1 MILKIFSLI
10 MFVIMIVNTVLMSIS
25 LKDKHILIKMK
36 NEIVAELKIEQNK
49 KVDNVK
55 VDSKKVD
62 NVQVVQTNKETQTTI
77 DIDTLDKKIED
88 MNNNKE
94 FQLQTV
100 TTEIELQADKM
111 IVNKLQGN
119 IEEMFKDGESIE
131 INTGIIVKSQEQQ
144 KHYRWNSN
152 IYSKYK
158 KAGLTVFEN
167 FLNNELII
175 EIHLR

>member
-25 LKDKHILIKMK
+25 LQDKHRLIKMK

-49 KVDNVK
+49 VDNVK
-55 VDSKKVD
+55 VENKKVD
-62 NVQVVQTNKETQTTI
+62 IVEVVKSEETKTTI
-77 DIDTLDKKIED
+77 DINELAKKIED

-94 FQLQTV
+94 FHLQTV

-111 IVNKLQGN
+111 IVDKLQGN
-119 IEEMFKDGESIE
+119 IKEMFKDGESIE

-167 FLNNELII
+167 FLNDELII

>member
-10 MFVIMIVNTVLMSIS
+10 MFIIMIFNTVLMSIS
-25 LKDKHILIKMK
+25 LKDKHRLIKMK

-49 KVDNVK
+49 VDNVK
-55 VDSKKVD
+55 VENKKVD
-62 NVQVVQTNKETQTTI
+62 IVEVVKSEETKTTI
-77 DIDTLDKKIED
+77 DINELAKKIED

-94 FQLQTV
+94 FNLQTV

-111 IVNKLQGN
+111 IINKLQGN

-167 FLNNELII
+167 FLNDELII